1 MVIGERRFSDER
13 KVKVREVEVKVA
25 PVYLKEKKVTRRPL
39 VKKRRRS
46 LVRVKRVG
54 KNVTAATIKEAFRA

>member
-1 MVIGERRFSDER
+1 MIEERRFTDER
-13 KVKVREVEVKVA
+13 KVKVREVEGEVA

-46 LVRVKRVG
+46 LVRVKRVS